1 MKNEIRKEEEIIND
15 ICVGMCTEGNV
26 YSDIL
31 ITNLGNDRHL
41 KGALISELA
50 MIIIS
55 QSDKVIKAVEEGWF
69 KYWLVNVIKKQVR
82 SSTSPF
88 HKDNRLTGIGKAE
101 TFEIN
106 EEIIE
111 MTEDNDLE
119 YKKIKEEEYNLL
131 NQCREKL
138 KVSFF
143 DAEVFKLYFDE
154 GLTYRQIEA
163 EYNIDHCLAWHSVKK
178 TKKKLLNIIEQ
189 HRK

>member
-1 MKNEIRKEEEIIND
+1 MKNEIIKQGEMINE
-15 ICVGMCTEGNV
+15 ICVGMCTDGNV

-31 ITNLGNDRHL
+31 LTNLGNDKHL

-50 MIIIS
+50 MIMLS
-55 QSDKVIKAVEEGWF
+55 QPEKVVKALEEGWF

-88 HKDNRLTGIGKAE
+88 HKDNRQTGMAKGE
-101 TFEIN
+101 TLEIN

-111 MTEDNDLE
+111 ISEDNDLE
-119 YKKIKEEEYNLL
+119 YKKMVEEEYNLL
-131 NQCREKL
+131 NECREEL

-178 TKKKLLNIIEQ
+178 TKKKLMKIIQ
-189 HRK
+189 KRKK